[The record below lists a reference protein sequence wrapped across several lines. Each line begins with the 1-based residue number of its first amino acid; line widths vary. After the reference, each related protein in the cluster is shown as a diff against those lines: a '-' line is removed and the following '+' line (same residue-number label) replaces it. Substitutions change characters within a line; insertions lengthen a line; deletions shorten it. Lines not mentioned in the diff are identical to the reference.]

1 MSQGESPGNDLRHFI
16 GLILL
21 VVGAL
26 WLVTTGL
33 CTLAFVA
40 FVVQAYGI
48 TSGDIST
55 IVIVT
60 GPSAIIGGLI
70 YAAGR
75 WLRRTQ

>member
-1 MSQGESPGNDLRHFI
+1 MNDDLQRLI

-21 VVGAL
+21 IVGVL
-26 WLVTTGL
+26 WLATTGL
-33 CTLAFVA
+33 CTLVFVA

-55 IVIVT
+55 IFIVAV
-60 GPSAIIGGLI
+60 PSAIIGSIL

-75 WLRRTQ
+75 WLRPTQ